1 MIQDKT
7 RERGEIIQI
16 IDMEQII
23 ISNYLDTFELSPIVK
38 SSMLTTLVNAHVKKY
53 ANKKNNIV
61 SSLQYFISR
70 RDAFIKQSIHDENIE
85 LAFINEN
92 CNDII
97 LLWCDKHEK
106 SYLSLDELFP
116 ALEFFIEKRTIE
128 FIKKYSE
135 MVHIFRHID
144 CMYSI
149 QIIIALG
156 LQDKSLPMYGKE
168 LLNKEYLDKIQLLL
182 LKTKHVFKQ
191 FMLHVYR
198 NCLPKLS
205 DDILV
210 IIIDYNYLNYNVV

>member
-1 MIQDKT
+1 MIEDKT

-38 SSMLTTLVNAHVKKY
+38 SSMLTTLVDAEVKKY
-53 ANKKNNIV
+53 ANKKNIIV
-61 SSLQYFISR
+61 SSLQYFITR
-70 RDAFIKQSIHDENIE
+70 RDAFIKKSIHDENIE

-97 LLWCDKHEK
+97 SLWCDKHEK
-106 SYLSLDELFP
+106 SYLSLHELFP

-128 FIKKYSE
+128 FIKKYSD
-135 MVHIFRHID
+135 VADIFQHIG

-156 LQDKSLPMYGKE
+156 LHDKSLPMYDKE
-168 LLNKEYLDKIQLLL
+168 LLNKEYQDKLQQLL
-182 LKTKHVFKQ
+182 LKTKAVFKQ
-191 FMLHVYR
+191 FMIHVYR

-210 IIIDYNYLNYNVV
+210 IIIDYNYLNYNVL